1 MDNFV
6 DLEEVPYNS
15 KDFLMPDLGICHIR
29 VKPHD
34 NNKENPLAYIIKDDK
49 EICAFGILYPYISNH
64 ILSTKD
70 KIALMEFLNTDK
82 GYTFGTRRFTEFYA
96 IWIMWTGKNIRN
108 GDPIEIPVNPPD
120 YTKLP

>member
-1 MDNFV
+1 MDDFV

-29 VKPHD
+29 VKPYD

-64 ILSTKD
+64 ILSVKD
-70 KIALMEFLNTDK
+70 KIVLMEFLNTDR
-82 GYTFGTRRFTEFYA
+82 GYTFGTRRFTEFMQFGLCGRVR
-96 IWIMWTGKNIRN
+96 ILEIR
-108 GDPIEIPVNPPD
+108 VQ
-120 YTKLP
+120 